1 VKADL
6 DVVHVVT
13 GDATQPGGQRS
24 VERLSELTADLGAHW
39 HELHDDDPV
48 QSIIA
53 FAREHQ
59 ITQIVIGSSRR
70 SRWQQFTGGGSN
82 VARIIRE
89 AGTFGIDVHVIARRE
104 VPDAGGAGAAAA
116 DAARR

>member
-1 VKADL
+1 MLARCL
-6 DVVHVVT
+6 SPRPL
-13 GDATQPGGQRS
+13 GSPGLEG
-24 VERLSELTADLGAHW
+24 
-39 HELHDDDPV
+39 P
-48 QSIIA
+48 
-53 FAREHQ
+53 ARPAYAAL
-59 ITQIVIGSSRR
+59 
-70 SRWQQFTGGGSN
+70 FTGGGSN